1 MANNEKIKAAGKNS
15 SHRHIQGYLD
25 ISGYLFLADNYNVLA
40 EAPSFP
46 DDFTANKAK
55 KWRQHQRL
63 LEALKKLE
71 EINKKRLYEQR
82 L

>member
-1 MANNEKIKAAGKNS
+1 MKKLKQPAKTAVIGTYKDTWTS
-15 SHRHIQGYLD
+15 QVIV
-25 ISGYLFLADNYNVLA
+25 LADNYNVLA

-55 KWRQHQRL
+55 KWQLHQRL

-71 EINKKRLYEQR
+71 EINKKRAT
-82 L
+82 